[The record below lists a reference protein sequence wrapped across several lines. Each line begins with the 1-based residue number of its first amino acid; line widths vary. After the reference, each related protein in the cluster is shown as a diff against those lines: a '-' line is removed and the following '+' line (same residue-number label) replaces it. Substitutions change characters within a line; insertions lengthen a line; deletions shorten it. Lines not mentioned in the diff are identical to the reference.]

1 MRSLVFCFGLLTLIG
16 CSPIWPANVLPEGVE
31 LERTLFA
38 ESKDGMREGCVA
50 IVGELAD
57 RAWARIGDGHAIRRE
72 GWQPTPLVLAP
83 NQHLYAKG
91 ARGGCNDDDGGPIG
105 DFEGVLARP
114 GAYYKIVNGG
124 EGLVVIVPRAKLA
137 GWFYFG

>member
-91 ARGGCNDDDGGPIG
+91 ASAAATMMMEAPSVTLRGSLHDPALII
-105 DFEGVLARP
+105 RS
-114 GAYYKIVNGG
+114 
-124 EGLVVIVPRAKLA
+124 
-137 GWFYFG
+137 